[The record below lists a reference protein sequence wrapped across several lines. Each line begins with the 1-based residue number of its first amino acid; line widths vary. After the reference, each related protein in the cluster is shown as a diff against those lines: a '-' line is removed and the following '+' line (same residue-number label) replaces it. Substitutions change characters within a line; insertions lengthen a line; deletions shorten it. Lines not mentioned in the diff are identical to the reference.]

1 MLAERAIPD
10 GVGSGESNS
19 VAKRLIVSGPTA
31 IHDATS
37 AAQAFARDAGI
48 DDTVAP
54 RLAIVVEELVTN
66 LFDHGGLTGHDLV
79 HVELVASN
87 DEITVT
93 ICDEGEPY
101 DPTLAR
107 GSHQIPPRGGGAGI
121 ELVRAWATMTEYRTA
136 AGQNQLTVTL
146 PLTGRDQ

>member
-10 GVGSGESNS
+10 GVVSGESNS

-37 AAQAFARDAGI
+37 AARAFAREAGI
-48 DDTVAP
+48 DGTVAP

-66 LFDHGGLTGHDLV
+66 LFDHGGLANHDLV
-79 HVELVASN
+79 HVELAASN
-87 DEITVT
+87 NEITLT
-93 ICDEGEPY
+93 ICDEGEPF
-101 DPTLAR
+101 DPTWAR
-107 GSHQIPPRGGGAGI
+107 GPHQIPARGGGAGI
-121 ELVRAWATMTEYRTA
+121 ELVRAWATNTVYRTA

-146 PLTGRDQ
+146 PFTVRDQ